1 MIKKLPLVL
10 LCHLFFGICYI
21 SNAQYTTILDNN
33 FEAALAVYDDIL
45 NDNQVPTA
53 NISSLTTLNIS
64 NSNISDLTGIE
75 DFIALESLEIN
86 DNNLAS
92 INVSNLANL
101 ITLRVTRNQLT
112 TLDLSNQSALQ
123 TLIADNNDIESLQI
137 NSTALR
143 YLQLFSNELTEID
156 LTTFPLLEQVF
167 LGQNNLTNLNVS
179 MNPSLFRVEF
189 QHNDIKLIDVSAL
202 TGLRFLIGR
211 NNELEFANVKN
222 GNNTAIEDLQLQNNA
237 NLSCI
242 EVDNAT
248 AANTGA
254 GNYAAWQIDAATS
267 AYADQCLTNV
277 PDDNFEQALIDAG
290 YDSGAL
296 DNFVPTANIAVIER
310 MDAGTGGL
318 LYNKGITD
326 LTGIEDFTSLIQ
338 LWSEGN
344 PIESID
350 VSKNINIEILTF
362 INSEL
367 GSLDLTANTKLKNV
381 AIGNSPLATI
391 NVTNNTMMTRIV
403 IWNTIVSSIDLSAN
417 TAMTN
422 LSISD
427 SPLGTIDLSTN
438 VALERLSFDNT
449 QLTSLDI
456 GNNTLLTD
464 LELDTNPITSLDLT
478 TNTALTSLSI
488 ENNQFTRID
497 LSTNILLTD
506 LECSNSQ
513 LTNLDLSTN
522 TELVELYCNNNAL
535 TSLDL
540 SANTLLEELEA
551 NNNQLALL
559 NVKNGTN
566 QSNLSYLSAIDNS
579 NLSCIEVD
587 DATAAAAETGNYSN
601 WDKDATSSYSELCR
615 TCEIDDDFTI
625 LTYSETCTDKNNGKI
640 SINANENT
648 TYIATINNES
658 QTFTTTTE
666 ITNLEPGT
674 HNLCIAIDG
683 FEDCKQCYDVVIPEA
698 TIVAG
703 KTTIQKNREQVLV
716 TLESGTPPYKVSINN
731 KQVSTYDINTFL
743 VAVHPGDVIDISS
756 SITCEGKLTSKVA
769 IENIGKAYPNPTQS
783 DIEIILSNPQSTIN
797 VDMYNALGI
806 VVSSNN
812 YTVSGNRLVIPMKH
826 LPNGIY
832 FLYLDKAFSSP
843 FKIVKQ

>member
-1 MIKKLPLVL
+1 MKK
-10 LCHLFFGICYI
+10 HLQHFILFLILSI
-21 SNAQYTTILDNN
+21 SVSSFAQYTAIPDTN
-33 FEAALAVYDDIL
+33 FETALAIYDDIA

-53 NISSLTTLNIS
+53 NIASLTSLNVS

-75 DFIALESLEIN
+75 DFIALESLEVQ
-86 DNNLAS
+86 DNNIS
-92 INVSNLANL
+92 TINLSNLVNL
-101 ITLRVTRNQLT
+101 ITFRVTRNQLT
-112 TLDLSNQSALQ
+112 TLDLSNQPALQ
-123 TLIADNNDIESLQI
+123 VLIADTNNIETLQI
-137 NSTALR
+137 NSSVLR
-143 YLQLFSNELTEID
+143 YLQLFGNDLTEID
-156 LTTFPLLEQVF
+156 LTNFPLLEQIFV
-167 LGQNNLTNLNVS
+167 GQNNLTSLDLSNNT
-179 MNPSLFRVEF
+179 SLFRVDF
-189 QHNDIKLIDVSAL
+189 LHNDIKLIDVSAL
-202 TGLRFLIGR
+202 SGLRFLIGR
-211 NNELEFANVKN
+211 NNELEFANIKN
-222 GNNTAIEDLQLQNNA
+222 GNNPAIEDLQLQNNS

-248 AANTGA
+248 DANAGA

-350 VSKNINIEILTF
+350 VSENINIEILTF

-381 AIGNSPLATI
+381 AVGNSPLATI
-391 NVTNNTMMTRIV
+391 NVTSNTMMTHVV
-403 IWNTIVSSIDLSAN
+403 IWNTILSSIDLSAN

-427 SPLGTIDLSTN
+427 SPLSTIDLSTN

-449 QLTSLDI
+449 QLTSLNI
-456 GNNTLLTD
+456 SNNTLLTD

-488 ENNQFTRID
+488 ENNQLTSLDI
-497 LSTNILLTD
+497 SNNTLLTD

-513 LTNLDLSTN
+513 LTNLDLSAN

-540 SANTLLEELEA
+540 STNTLLEELEA

-566 QSNLSYLSAIDNS
+566 LSNLSYLTVINNS

-587 DATAAAAETGNYSN
+587 DATAATTGTGNYSGWN
-601 WDKDATSSYSELCR
+601 KDAISSYSELCQS
-615 TCEIDDDFTI
+615 CEIDDDFTI
-625 LTYSETCTDKNNGKI
+625 QTYNETCTDKNNGKI
-640 SINANENT
+640 SISTNENE
-648 TYIATINNES
+648 TYIVTINNES
-658 QTFTTTTE
+658 HTFTNTTE

-674 HNLCIAIDG
+674 HNLCIAIEG
-683 FEDCKQCYDVVIPEA
+683 FQDCKQCYEVVIQEA
-698 TIVAG
+698 TVVAG
-703 KTTIQKNREQVLV
+703 KTTIQKNQEQVLV
-716 TLESGTPPYKVSINN
+716 TLDSGTPPYTVSINT
-731 KQVSTYDINTFL
+731 KQVSEYDNNTFL
-743 VAVHPGDVIDISS
+743 IAVNPGDAIDISS
-756 SITCEGKLTSKVA
+756 SIACEGKLSTRIDVENKMVA
-769 IENIGKAYPNPTQS
+769 FPNPTQNY
-783 DIEIILSNPQSTIN
+783 IEIPLFNTKGTIN
-797 VDMYNALGI
+797 VDMFNALGI
-806 VVSSNN
+806 LISSKT
-812 YTVSGNRLVIPMKH
+812 YAISEHKIIIPMEH
-826 LPNGIY
+826 LSNGIY
-832 FLYLDKAFSSP
+832 FLYLDKEFLSP